1 MKKVRKGKKML
12 ILISIAII
20 LIIVAT
26 LIIIKVVHKKGK
38 TPETP
43 VEETQ
48 QVIQLPETTYSSMQV
63 KNIRTMSIYNTTSNK
78 VKDENLDAI
87 LIGPDGNVLGK
98 IQTFIKKLDVNEQY
112 DISVVLKGDLTSAQQ
127 IKLEKK

>member
-38 TPETP
+38 TP
-43 VEETQ
+43 
-48 QVIQLPETTYSSMQV
+48 SS
-63 KNIRTMSIYNTTSNK
+63 KSCLFSLFNK
-78 VKDENLDAI
+78 FNGA
-87 LIGPDGNVLGK
+87 
-98 IQTFIKKLDVNEQY
+98 
-112 DISVVLKGDLTSAQQ
+112 
-127 IKLEKK
+127 